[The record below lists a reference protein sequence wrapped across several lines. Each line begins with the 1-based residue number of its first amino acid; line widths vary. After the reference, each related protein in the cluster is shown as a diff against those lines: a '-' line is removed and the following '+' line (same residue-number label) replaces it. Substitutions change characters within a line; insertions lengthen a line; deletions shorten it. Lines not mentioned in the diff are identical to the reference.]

1 VGAIDLSTATN
12 RQVRLASRP
21 DGMPGS
27 ETWRYSDER
36 PRPPYGDE
44 VLVEVTHV
52 SLDPAMRNWIKPF
65 RTYIEPVEL
74 GDVMRAPAAGRVIA
88 SAEPALP
95 VGSWVTGML
104 GVQQY
109 ALARAADL
117 QVVDAERAPV
127 ERYLGAAGLTG
138 LTAYFGLLEVG
149 RAQAGETVLV
159 SGAAGAVGSVAV
171 QIAKLKGCHTIGI
184 AGGAEKCDWLRE
196 ELGVEAIDY
205 KGDDIGAE
213 LRRLAPER
221 IDVYFD
227 NVGGE
232 ILELALANLA
242 HHARVVICGAIS
254 QYNADEVAGP
264 ANYLSLIVNRASM
277 TGFLVLDY
285 EDRYPTATEE
295 LLTWMEEGKL
305 EAREQVVDGT
315 VDDFPEAFLSL
326 FAGANTGKL
335 VLRLK

>member
-1 VGAIDLSTATN
+1 
-12 RQVRLASRP
+12 
-21 DGMPGS
+21 
-27 ETWRYSDER
+27 
-36 PRPPYGDE
+36 
-44 VLVEVTHV
+44 
-52 SLDPAMRNWIKPF
+52 
-65 RTYIEPVEL
+65 
-74 GDVMRAPAAGRVIA
+74 MRAPAAGRVIA

-95 VGSWVTGML
+95 VGSWVSGML
-104 GVQQY
+104 GVQEY

-117 QVVDAERAPV
+117 QAVDADRAPV

-138 LTAYFGLLEVG
+138 QTAYFGLLEIG
-149 RAQAGETVLV
+149 RAEVGETVVV

-171 QIAKLKGCHTIGI
+171 QIAKLKGCRTVGI

-205 KGDDIGAE
+205 KGDDVGAE
-213 LRRLAPER
+213 LRRLAPDG

-254 QYNADEVAGP
+254 QYNASAMSGP

-285 EDRYPTATEE
+285 EDRYPEATEA
-295 LLTWMEEGKL
+295 LLTWIEEGKL

-335 VLRLK
+335 VLRLR

>member
-12 RQVRLASRP
+12 RQVRLAGRP
-21 DGMPGS
+21 DEMPGS
-27 ETWRYSDER
+27 DTWSYTDER

-74 GDVMRAPAAGRVIA
+74 GAVMRAPAAGRVIA
-88 SAEPALP
+88 SAAPALP

-104 GVQQY
+104 GVQEY
-109 ALARAADL
+109 ALAPAAEL
-117 QVVDAERAPV
+117 QAVDVDRAPI

-138 LTAYFGLLEVG
+138 LTAYFGLLEIG
-149 RAQAGETVLV
+149 RAQAGDTVVV
-159 SGAAGAVGSVAV
+159 SGAAGAVGSIAV

-205 KGDDIGAE
+205 KADDVGAE
-213 LRRLAPER
+213 LGRLATDR

-227 NVGGE
+227 NVGGK
-232 ILELALANLA
+232 ILELALGRLA
-242 HHARVVICGAIS
+242 RHARVVICGAIS
-254 QYNADEVAGP
+254 QYNATDVSGP

-285 EDRYPTATEE
+285 EDRYDEATEE
-295 LLTWMEEGKL
+295 LLTWIEEGKV
-305 EAREQVVDGT
+305 EAREQVVRGT

-326 FAGANTGKL
+326 FSGANTGKL
-335 VLRLK
+335 VLQLK